1 MKEENP
7 QSLQELHQEIDD
19 VVDEMSS
26 RKYLSPLERDK
37 LKRLKFERLAI
48 KDRLERMRESSST
61 LS

>member
-1 MKEENP
+1 MKEENT

-48 KDRLERMRESSST
+48 KDRLERMSESSST